1 MLFDSHCHLTADAFD
16 DDRDLVLAR
25 AREEGVR
32 GLVTIASDADDAE
45 AALAWAEEHDGV
57 WSTAGVHPHAA
68 ERATPEAL
76 RRIRELLEHP
86 RVVAVGEC
94 GLDFHY
100 DNAPREMQFDAFRAQ
115 IGMAADTGLSLVVHS
130 RDADAEMIR
139 ELRGDAGA
147 VTGVLH
153 CFTGGDALL
162 DAALAADW
170 YVSFSGIATFKR
182 YDGGDQVR
190 RVPDDRLLIET
201 DAPYLA
207 PVPRRGKRNEPAYVA
222 HTAAAVAQM
231 RGVGVDELG
240 ELTRRNAHRFYGLV
254 QPTPSP

>member
-16 DDRDLVLAR
+16 DDRELVLAR
-25 AREEGVR
+25 ARDVGVR
-32 GLVTIASDADDAE
+32 GMVTIASDADDAE
-45 AALAWAEEHDGV
+45 AALAWAAQHDGV

-76 RRIRELLEHP
+76 RRVRDLLDHP
-86 RVVAVGEC
+86 SVVAVGEC

-100 DNAPREMQFDAFRAQ
+100 DNAPRDAQFAAFRAQ
-115 IGMAADTGLSLVVHS
+115 IRMAGETGLSLVVHS
-130 RDADAEMIR
+130 RDADVEMIR

-162 DAALAADW
+162 DAALEADW

-182 YDGGDQVR
+182 YEGGDQVR
-190 RVPDDRLLIET
+190 RVPADRLLVET
-201 DAPYLA
+201 DSPYLA
-207 PVPRRGKRNEPAYVA
+207 PVPHRGRRNEPAFVA
-222 HTAAAVAQM
+222 HTAAVVAEM
-231 RGVGVDELG
+231 RGLEVDELS
-240 ELTRRNAHRFYGLV
+240 ELTRRNAHRFYGLPH
-254 QPTPSP
+254 PTSSP